1 MTGIKHEQLRR
12 QDQKGQSAIIRLRPL
27 RAAALCG
34 PSGAATQTRPPPT
47 RIRKVA
53 FIKQPNILLVVPRP
67 SANLLASAIPFT
79 LGLPAAC
86 ITAPVLSL
94 DTLCNSIISRL
105 AVEYRQHSRHE
116 ALVHTYPI
124 PTKPLRPYLIAT
136 PLVRNHTHADQPRL
150 IQGSISPTPPIP
162 GETTSRP
169 PASRRLRYYP
179 APPRHPRTHAH
190 HAGQVALHAARCLY
204 KDG

>member
-124 PTKPLRPYLIAT
+124 PTKPLRPSHCHTTRSKPHARR
-136 PLVRNHTHADQPRL
+136 PAAPDPRVHRSHPAHPRRNH
-150 IQGSISPTPPIP
+150 IPTSCIT
-162 GETTSRP
+162 TTSILPRASTAPPNSRTPCRP
-169 PASRRLRYYP
+169 SRASR
-179 APPRHPRTHAH
+179 
-190 HAGQVALHAARCLY
+190 G
-204 KDG
+204 